1 MTDCDKRGFA
11 MDNNAHVIFDSD
23 GNEEEFL
30 PAAVIDTSY
39 FISAILADCTSE
51 ENFEAQSFILNLI
64 EKNGQI
70 IVPQLFWF
78 EIGNVLLNAVKPK
91 KDGSQ
96 SRISK
101 AQLDEILMTIADLPI
116 YTDLQPDS
124 ETRTRILSTA
134 IDTNLTY
141 YDATYLELA
150 RRKDVPL
157 KTWDKALQTAAAK
170 E

>member
-1 MTDCDKRGFA
+1 MAKAG
-11 MDNNAHVIFDSD
+11 HIVIDSE
-23 GNEEEFL
+23 GNIEDSL
-30 PAAVIDTSY
+30 PVAVVDTSY
-39 FISAILADCTSE
+39 FMSAILSNYTSDE
-51 ENFEAQSFILNLI
+51 SSEAQEFLQDLI

-91 KDGSQ
+91 KDGSAG
-96 SRISK
+96 RISK
-101 AQLDEILMTIADLPI
+101 VQLDEILMDISALPI

-134 IDTNLTY
+134 LDSNLTY

-150 RRKDVPL
+150 RRKDLPL
-157 KTWDKALQTAAAK
+157 KTWDKALQAAAGM

>member
-1 MTDCDKRGFA
+1 MAKAG
-11 MDNNAHVIFDSD
+11 HIVIDSE
-23 GNEEEFL
+23 GNIEDSL
-30 PAAVIDTSY
+30 PVAVVDTSY
-39 FISAILADCTSE
+39 FMSAILSNYTSDE
-51 ENFEAQSFILNLI
+51 SSEAQEFLQDLI

-91 KDGSQ
+91 KDGSAG
-96 SRISK
+96 RISK
-101 AQLDEILMTIADLPI
+101 VQLDEILMDISALPI

-134 IDTNLTY
+134 LDSNLTY

-150 RRKDVPL
+150 RRKGLPL
-157 KTWDKALQTAAAK
+157 KTWDKALQAAAGM

>member
-1 MTDCDKRGFA
+1 MAKAG
-11 MDNNAHVIFDSD
+11 HIVIDSE
-23 GNEEEFL
+23 GNIEDSL
-30 PAAVIDTSY
+30 PVAAVDTSY
-39 FISAILADCTSE
+39 FMSAILSSYTSDE
-51 ENFEAQSFILNLI
+51 SSEAQEFLQDLI

-91 KDGSQ
+91 KDGSAG
-96 SRISK
+96 RISK
-101 AQLDEILMTIADLPI
+101 VQLDEILMDISALPI

-134 IDTNLTY
+134 LDSNLTY

-150 RRKDVPL
+150 RRKDLPL
-157 KTWDKALQTAAAK
+157 KTWDKALQAAAVM

>member
-1 MTDCDKRGFA
+1 MAKAG
-11 MDNNAHVIFDSD
+11 HIVIDSE
-23 GNEEEFL
+23 GNIEDSL
-30 PAAVIDTSY
+30 PVAAVDTSY
-39 FISAILADCTSE
+39 FMSAILSSYTSDE
-51 ENFEAQSFILNLI
+51 SSEAQEFLQDLI

-91 KDGSQ
+91 KDGSAG
-96 SRISK
+96 RISK
-101 AQLDEILMTIADLPI
+101 VQLDEILMDISALPI

-134 IDTNLTY
+134 LDSNLTY

-157 KTWDKALQTAAAK
+157 KTWDKALQAAAVM

>member
-1 MTDCDKRGFA
+1 MAKAG
-11 MDNNAHVIFDSD
+11 HIVIDSE
-23 GNEEEFL
+23 GNIEDSL
-30 PAAVIDTSY
+30 PVAVVDTSY
-39 FISAILADCTSE
+39 FMSAILSNYTSDE
-51 ENFEAQSFILNLI
+51 SSEAQEFLQDLI

-91 KDGSQ
+91 KGGSAG
-96 SRISK
+96 RISK
-101 AQLDEILMTIADLPI
+101 VQLDEILMDISALPI

-134 IDTNLTY
+134 LDSNLTY

-150 RRKDVPL
+150 RRKDLPL
-157 KTWDKALQTAAAK
+157 KTWDKALQAAAGT

>member
-1 MTDCDKRGFA
+1 MSQNG
-11 MDNNAHVIFDSD
+11 HIIIDSD
-23 GNEEEFL
+23 GNIEDSL
-30 PAAVIDTSY
+30 PIAVVDTSY
-39 FISAILADCTSE
+39 FMSAILASYTSD
-51 ENFEAQSFILNLI
+51 ENSEAQEFLQNLI

-91 KDGSQ
+91 KDGSDG
-96 SRISK
+96 RITK
-101 AQLDEILMTIADLPI
+101 AQLNEILMAISALPI

-134 IDTNLTY
+134 LDSNLTY

-150 RRKDVPL
+150 RRKDVDL
-157 KTWDKALQTAAAK
+157 KTWDKALQAAFD
-170 E
+170 EN

>member
-1 MTDCDKRGFA
+1 MAKAG
-11 MDNNAHVIFDSD
+11 HIVIDSE
-23 GNEEEFL
+23 GNIEDSL
-30 PAAVIDTSY
+30 PVAVVDTSY
-39 FISAILADCTSE
+39 FMSAILSNYTSDE
-51 ENFEAQSFILNLI
+51 SSEAQEFLQDLI

-91 KDGSQ
+91 KDGSAG
-96 SRISK
+96 RISK
-101 AQLDEILMTIADLPI
+101 VQRDEILMDISALPI

-134 IDTNLTY
+134 LDSNLSY

-150 RRKDVPL
+150 RRKGLPL
-157 KTWDKALQTAAAK
+157 KTWDKALQAAAGM

>member
-1 MTDCDKRGFA
+1 MAAKGHIIVNSNGDDET
-11 MDNNAHVIFDSD
+11 S
-23 GNEEEFL
+23 L
-30 PAAVIDTSY
+30 PVAVVDTSY
-39 FISAILADCTSE
+39 FISAILSEYTSDE
-51 ENFEAQSFILNLI
+51 ASEAQAFLQNLI
-64 EKNGQI
+64 EQNGQI

-96 SRISK
+96 GRITK
-101 AQLDEILMTIADLPI
+101 VQLDEILMDISALPI

-134 IDTNLTY
+134 LDSNLTY

-150 RRKDVPL
+150 RRKDLPL
-157 KTWDKALQTAAAK
+157 KTWDKALQAAAVM

>member
-1 MTDCDKRGFA
+1 MSQNG
-11 MDNNAHVIFDSD
+11 HIIIDSD
-23 GNEEEFL
+23 GNIEDSL
-30 PAAVIDTSY
+30 PIAVVDTSY
-39 FISAILADCTSE
+39 FMSAILASYTSD
-51 ENFEAQSFILNLI
+51 ENSEAQGFLQNLI

-91 KDGSQ
+91 KDSSAG
-96 SRISK
+96 RITK
-101 AQLDEILMTIADLPI
+101 AQLDEILMAISALPI

-134 IDTNLTY
+134 LDSNLTY

-150 RRKDVPL
+150 RRKDVDL
-157 KTWDKALQTAAAK
+157 KTWDKALQAAF
-170 E
+170 EES

>member
-1 MTDCDKRGFA
+1 MAKAG
-11 MDNNAHVIFDSD
+11 HIVIDSE
-23 GNEEEFL
+23 GNIEDSL
-30 PAAVIDTSY
+30 PVAVVDTSY
-39 FISAILADCTSE
+39 FMSAILSNYTSDE
-51 ENFEAQSFILNLI
+51 SSEAQEFLQDLI

-91 KDGSQ
+91 KDGSAG
-96 SRISK
+96 RISK
-101 AQLDEILMTIADLPI
+101 VQRDEILMDISALPI

-134 IDTNLTY
+134 LDSNLSY

-150 RRKDVPL
+150 RRKGLPL
-157 KTWDKALQTAAAK
+157 KTWDKALQASA
-170 E
+170 EME

>member
-1 MTDCDKRGFA
+1 MAKAG
-11 MDNNAHVIFDSD
+11 HIVIDSE
-23 GNEEEFL
+23 GNIEDSL
-30 PAAVIDTSY
+30 PVAVVDTSY
-39 FISAILADCTSE
+39 FMSAILSNYTSDE
-51 ENFEAQSFILNLI
+51 SSEAQAFLQDLI

-78 EIGNVLLNAVKPK
+78 EIGNILLNAVKPK
-91 KDGSQ
+91 KDGSAG
-96 SRISK
+96 RISK
-101 AQLDEILMTIADLPI
+101 VQLDEILMDISALPI

-134 IDTNLTY
+134 LDSNLTY

-150 RRKDVPL
+150 RRKDLPL
-157 KTWDKALQTAAAK
+157 KTWDKALQVAAGM

>member
-1 MTDCDKRGFA
+1 MAKAG
-11 MDNNAHVIFDSD
+11 HIVIDSE
-23 GNEEEFL
+23 GNIEDSL
-30 PAAVIDTSY
+30 PVAVVDTSY
-39 FISAILADCTSE
+39 FMSAILSNYTSDE
-51 ENFEAQSFILNLI
+51 SSEAQEFLQDLI

-78 EIGNVLLNAVKPK
+78 GIGNVLLNAVKPK
-91 KDGSQ
+91 KDGSAG
-96 SRISK
+96 RISK
-101 AQLDEILMTIADLPI
+101 VQLDEILMDISALPV

-134 IDTNLTY
+134 LDSNLTY

-150 RRKDVPL
+150 RRKGLPL
-157 KTWDKALQTAAAK
+157 KTWDKALQAAAGM

>member
-1 MTDCDKRGFA
+1 MSQNG
-11 MDNNAHVIFDSD
+11 HIIIDSD
-23 GNEEEFL
+23 GNIEDSL
-30 PAAVIDTSY
+30 PIAVVDTSY
-39 FISAILADCTSE
+39 FMSAILASYTSD
-51 ENFEAQSFILNLI
+51 ENSEAQGFLQNLI

-91 KDGSQ
+91 KDSSAG
-96 SRISK
+96 RITK
-101 AQLDEILMTIADLPI
+101 AQLDEILMAISALPI

-134 IDTNLTY
+134 LDSNLTY

-150 RRKDVPL
+150 RRKDVDL
-157 KTWDKALQTAAAK
+157 KTWDKALQAAFD
-170 E
+170 EN

>member
-1 MTDCDKRGFA
+1 MAKAG
-11 MDNNAHVIFDSD
+11 HIVIDSE
-23 GNEEEFL
+23 GNIEDSL
-30 PAAVIDTSY
+30 PVAVVDTSY
-39 FISAILADCTSE
+39 FMSAILSNYTSDE
-51 ENFEAQSFILNLI
+51 SSEAQEFLQDLI

-91 KDGSQ
+91 KDGSAG
-96 SRISK
+96 RISK
-101 AQLDEILMTIADLPI
+101 VQLDEILMDISALPI

-124 ETRTRILSTA
+124 ETRTRILSSA
-134 IDTNLTY
+134 LDSNLTY

-150 RRKDVPL
+150 RRKGLPL
-157 KTWDKALQTAAAK
+157 KTWDKALQAAAGM

>member
-1 MTDCDKRGFA
+1 MAKAG
-11 MDNNAHVIFDSD
+11 HIVIDSE
-23 GNEEEFL
+23 GNIEDSL
-30 PAAVIDTSY
+30 PVAVVDTSY
-39 FISAILADCTSE
+39 FMSAILSNYTSDE
-51 ENFEAQSFILNLI
+51 SSEAQEFLQDLI

-91 KDGSQ
+91 KDGSAG
-96 SRISK
+96 RISK
-101 AQLDEILMTIADLPI
+101 VQLDEILMDISALPI

-134 IDTNLTY
+134 LDSNLTY

-150 RRKDVPL
+150 RRKDLPL
-157 KTWDKALQTAAAK
+157 KTWDKALQAAAVM

>member
-1 MTDCDKRGFA
+1 MAKAG
-11 MDNNAHVIFDSD
+11 HIVIDSE
-23 GNEEEFL
+23 GNIEDSL
-30 PAAVIDTSY
+30 PVAVVDTSY
-39 FISAILADCTSE
+39 FMSAILSSYTSDE
-51 ENFEAQSFILNLI
+51 SSEAQEFLQDLI

-91 KDGSQ
+91 KDGSAG
-96 SRISK
+96 RISK
-101 AQLDEILMTIADLPI
+101 VQLDEILMDISALPI

-134 IDTNLTY
+134 LDSNLTY

-150 RRKDVPL
+150 RRKDLPL
-157 KTWDKALQTAAAK
+157 KTWDKALQASA
-170 E
+170 EME

>member
-1 MTDCDKRGFA
+1 MSQNG
-11 MDNNAHVIFDSD
+11 HIIIDSD
-23 GNEEEFL
+23 GNIEDSL
-30 PAAVIDTSY
+30 PIAVVDTSY
-39 FISAILADCTSE
+39 FMSAILASYTSD
-51 ENFEAQSFILNLI
+51 ENSEAQGFLQNLI

-91 KDGSQ
+91 KDSSAG
-96 SRISK
+96 RITK
-101 AQLDEILMTIADLPI
+101 AQLDEILMAISALPI

-134 IDTNLTY
+134 LDSNLTY

-150 RRKDVPL
+150 RRKDVEL
-157 KTWDKALQTAAAK
+157 KTWDKALQAAFD
-170 E
+170 ES

>member
-1 MTDCDKRGFA
+1 MAKAG
-11 MDNNAHVIFDSD
+11 HIVIDSE
-23 GNEEEFL
+23 GNIEDSL
-30 PAAVIDTSY
+30 PVAAVDTSY
-39 FISAILADCTSE
+39 FMSAILSSYTSDE
-51 ENFEAQSFILNLI
+51 SSEAQEFLQDLI
-64 EKNGQI
+64 EQNGQI

-91 KDGSQ
+91 KDGSAG
-96 SRISK
+96 RISK
-101 AQLDEILMTIADLPI
+101 VQLDEILMDISALPI

-134 IDTNLTY
+134 LDSNLTY

-150 RRKDVPL
+150 RRKGLPL
-157 KTWDKALQTAAAK
+157 KTWDKALQAAAVM

>member
-1 MTDCDKRGFA
+1 MAKAG
-11 MDNNAHVIFDSD
+11 HIVIDSE
-23 GNEEEFL
+23 GNIEDSL
-30 PAAVIDTSY
+30 PVAVVDTSY
-39 FISAILADCTSE
+39 FMSAILSNYTSDE
-51 ENFEAQSFILNLI
+51 SSEAQKFLQDLI

-70 IVPQLFWF
+70 IVPQFFWF

-91 KDGSQ
+91 KDGSAG
-96 SRISK
+96 RISK
-101 AQLDEILMTIADLPI
+101 VQLDEILMDISALPI

-134 IDTNLTY
+134 LDSNLTY

-150 RRKDVPL
+150 RRKGLPL
-157 KTWDKALQTAAAK
+157 KTWDKALQAAAGM

>member
-1 MTDCDKRGFA
+1 MAKAG
-11 MDNNAHVIFDSD
+11 HIVIDSE
-23 GNEEEFL
+23 GNIEDSL
-30 PAAVIDTSY
+30 PVAAVDTSY
-39 FISAILADCTSE
+39 FMSAILSSYTSDE
-51 ENFEAQSFILNLI
+51 ASEAQAFLQNLI

-91 KDGSQ
+91 KDGSAG
-96 SRISK
+96 RISK
-101 AQLDEILMTIADLPI
+101 VQLDEILMDISALPI

-134 IDTNLTY
+134 LDSNLTY

-150 RRKDVPL
+150 RRKDLPL
-157 KTWDKALQTAAAK
+157 KTWDKALQAAAVM

>member
-1 MTDCDKRGFA
+1 MAKAG
-11 MDNNAHVIFDSD
+11 HIVIDSE
-23 GNEEEFL
+23 GNIEDSL
-30 PAAVIDTSY
+30 PVAVVDTSY
-39 FISAILADCTSE
+39 FMSAILSNYTSDE
-51 ENFEAQSFILNLI
+51 SSEAQGFLQDLI

-91 KDGSQ
+91 KDGSAG
-96 SRISK
+96 RISK
-101 AQLDEILMTIADLPI
+101 VQLDEILMDISALPI

-134 IDTNLTY
+134 LDSNLTY

-150 RRKDVPL
+150 RRKGLPL
-157 KTWDKALQTAAAK
+157 KTWDKALQAAAGM

>member
-1 MTDCDKRGFA
+1 MSQNG
-11 MDNNAHVIFDSD
+11 HIIIDSD
-23 GNEEEFL
+23 GNLEDSL
-30 PAAVIDTSY
+30 PIAVVDTSY
-39 FISAILADCTSE
+39 FMSAILAAYTSD
-51 ENFEAQSFILNLI
+51 ENSEAQGFLQNLI

-91 KDGSQ
+91 KDGSAG
-96 SRISK
+96 RITK
-101 AQLDEILMTIADLPI
+101 AQLNEILMAISALPI

-134 IDTNLTY
+134 LDSNLTY

-150 RRKDVPL
+150 RRKDVEL
-157 KTWDKALQTAAAK
+157 KTWDKALQAAFD
-170 E
+170 ES